1 MNRNEF
7 NRFIAG
13 IDLPGPGDLEELRE
27 LIALFPWFHT
37 AHMLL
42 LRGLKDNSD
51 IRFDAQLKSSALS
64 VNDREVLYH
73 YLFFPP
79 EAVSPAAAAQPAGE
93 VAVEPDDSIPTQINE
108 EVVPL
113 PMADGVPAV
122 EEVVAQI
129 EDDVTLQPAEDVVPQ
144 IEEEVPAHSSEAA
157 PIEEP
162 FTPEEL
168 FVQGEESVTAEET
181 VYPDEAQLEADTL
194 TREETETTAEDIV
207 APVAPDDSAY
217 SSASEVIA
225 SSEAA
230 EASPPA
236 EATGEAALNEP
247 PATEET
253 GLRTREELLAE
264 IESRLRELEQI
275 HREVMQEKES
285 AGVSDLV
292 PGQEPVPETE
302 TADESLPEG
311 EPLLTA
317 ALTPHE
323 VPVMADDL
331 TPEEEPVNAT
341 YLTPEEEPVTATYL
355 TPEEEPADLLEL
367 IPDEFTVDDEET
379 EPVVFLESDETEV
392 LPETEE
398 YEGSD
403 EADIPPESEEPDEPL
418 QPEEPYEPLES
429 EEPEEE
435 VTDAVP
441 LTPGDLIERF
451 IRISPTIERMTPG
464 DYPPV
469 RDLSADS
476 NNEQGTFITETLAKI
491 YVNQGYFTKA
501 INIYEKLSLQYP
513 EKSAYFAGRIEK
525 IKELIK

>member
-79 EAVSPAAAAQPAGE
+79 EAVSPAAAAQPVGE
-93 VAVEPDDSIPTQINE
+93 VAVEPVDSIPTQINE
-108 EVVPL
+108 EVVP
-113 PMADGVPAV
+113 
-122 EEVVAQI
+122 QI
-129 EDDVTLQPAEDVVPQ
+129 EDDVTLQPVEEVAPK
-144 IEEEVPAHSSEAA
+144 IEEEVPTHSSEAII
-157 PIEEP
+157 PEP
-162 FTPEEL
+162 
-168 FVQGEESVTAEET
+168 AEE
-181 VYPDEAQLEADTL
+181 
-194 TREETETTAEDIV
+194 V
-207 APVAPDDSAY
+207 APVPAADAGSYDGGQAGVPLPVADGVPADAEVSDS
-217 SSASEVIA
+217 
-225 SSEAA
+225 A

-236 EATGEAALNEP
+236 EAAGEAALNEP

-302 TADESLPEG
+302 TADESVPEG
-311 EPLLTA
+311 EPLLTET
-317 ALTPHE
+317 LTPHE
-323 VPVMADDL
+323 EPVMADD
-331 TPEEEPVNAT
+331 
-341 YLTPEEEPVTATYL
+341 LTPEEEPVTATYL
-355 TPEEEPADLLEL
+355 TPEEEPVTATDLTPNEEPVMADDLTPEEEPADLLEL
-367 IPDEFTVDDEET
+367 IPDEFAVADEET

-403 EADIPPESEEPDEPL
+403 EADIPPESEEPDEPQ
-418 QPEEPYEPLES
+418 QPGEPYEPLES

-435 VTDAVP
+435 ENDAVP

-476 NNEQGTFITETLAKI
+476 NSEQGTFITETLAKI